1 MDRVGMTAVA
11 RRTTGDG
18 VPSSDALRVPVL
30 VALHA
35 LGGTASIEA
44 MVAKIIAMQ
53 GYGPE
58 VTKPIHKGS
67 VTKLTYRLA
76 WTRTHLKLEG
86 LLENTGRKQWTLTQA
101 GAAALKA
108 AVGSTAPAL
117 AQTAPPA
124 APAGPSPAKA
134 TTSRSNGGTPL
145 ALDLPDPSC
154 QAKLR
159 EVAARVR
166 QMRARD
172 TRISE
177 EDTKRVLITPVVEAM
192 GWDIFDTDEVRNEYR
207 HATADNPV
215 DYALFLARSPV
226 LFIEAKP
233 LGQALD
239 DRRWMVQTL
248 NYANAAGVDWCV
260 LTNGAEYRIYKVHAR
275 GEAEKKLFQTVT
287 LEDPDGFDDACRL
300 LGLLTRERMRGKA
313 IDELWEAWHI
323 DRQVHGVL
331 DSVLQDDRFVAMIRQ
346 RLPGVGAGDIRRSLR
361 RANIRID
368 YPPMFRTLATPASG
382 AAGIEEPSAE
392 VAEEQGVA
400 APEAP
405 RKGNGA
411 AAKQANVARN
421 GSAVGGQRGTLQR
434 TADLFALGRLKA
446 GDVLTI
452 KGRAGSEARVVDG
465 TTVDYRGRHM
475 SYLAWGKAVT
485 GWKAIQIY
493 AWAVLPDGR
502 ILETLRT

>member
-1 MDRVGMTAVA
+1 MTRSAGG
-11 RRTTGDG
+11 TTSDG
-18 VPSSDALRVPVL
+18 IPSSDALRLPVL
-30 VALHA
+30 AALHA
-35 LGGTASIEA
+35 LGGTASVGELT
-44 MVAKIIAMQ
+44 AKVVAMQ

-58 VTKPIHKGS
+58 VTTPIHQGR
-67 VTKLTYRLA
+67 VTKLAYRMA
-76 WTRTHLKLEG
+76 WTRTYLKLEG
-86 LLENTGRKQWTLTQA
+86 LLANPSRKQWSLTSS

-108 AVGSTAPAL
+108 SDGG
-117 AQTAPPA
+117 TAPPA
-124 APAGPSPAKA
+124 AQPASPTAPGGSFPTQA
-134 TTSRSNGGTPL
+134 AISRAAAPRANGGKPL
-145 ALDLPDPSC
+145 ALELPDPPC

-159 EVAARVR
+159 EIAARVR

-172 TRISE
+172 IRISE
-177 EDTKRVLITPVVEAM
+177 EDTKRVLITPVVEAL
-192 GWDIFDTDEVRNEYR
+192 GWEIFDTDEVRNEYR

-226 LFIEAKP
+226 LFIEAKA
-233 LGQALD
+233 LGQTLD

-248 NYANAAGVDWCV
+248 NYANVAGVDWCV

-331 DSVLQDDRFVAMIRQ
+331 DSVLQDDRFVALIRQ
-346 RLPGVGAGDIRRSLR
+346 RLPGVGAADIRRSLR

-368 YPPMFRTLATPASG
+368 YPPMFRALAVSVPDVTGTNVPL
-382 AAGIEEPSAE
+382 
-392 VAEEQGVA
+392 VDTMVKRDVL

-405 RKGNGA
+405 HRK
-411 AAKQANVARN
+411 RD
-421 GSAVGGQRGTLQR
+421 AVLEQVHDIGDAPGVEAPRGKPQR
-434 TADLFALGRLKA
+434 TAELFALGRLKA
-446 GDVLTI
+446 GDVLAI
-452 KGRAGSEARVVDG
+452 KGRPGSEAKVING
-465 TTVDYRGRHM
+465 TTVDYRGQHM

-493 AWAVLPDGR
+493 AWATLPDGR
-502 ILETLRT
+502 LLGTLRT